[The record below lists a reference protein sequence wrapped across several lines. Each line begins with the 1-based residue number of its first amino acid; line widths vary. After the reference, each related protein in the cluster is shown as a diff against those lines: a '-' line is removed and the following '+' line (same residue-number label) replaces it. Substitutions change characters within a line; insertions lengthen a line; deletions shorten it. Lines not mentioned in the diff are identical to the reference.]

1 MNLLDNKN
9 LKWRRYTEGDN
20 FDYPVDYSDAVL
32 DAREDGRLEL
42 LVKWEPNCY
51 CHFHRHTAETTSL
64 VLQGEL
70 RVTDIDLVSGQELG
84 TRIRTVGDY
93 AHKEPGDVHMEQAGS
108 NGALVLF
115 STFDTEA
122 EGKLAQALTKQG
134 EVISTSTI
142 ERIFKRLNSQ

>member
-51 CHFHRHTAETTSL
+51 CHFHRHTADTTSL

-84 TRIRTVGDY
+84 TRIRTVGDF
-93 AHKEPGDVHMEQAGS
+93 AHKEPGDVHMEQAGPD
-108 NGALVLF
+108 GALVLF
-115 STFDTEA
+115 SIYDTEA
-122 EGKLAQALTKQG
+122 EGKTGSGSNKTG
-134 EVISTSTI
+134 GGD
-142 ERIFKRLNSQ
+142 